1 MISSTTPLKPVIF
14 SDPQPFFTSP
24 NTGCWQDLRGR
35 GSPLFSMCYEVRCQE
50 LGYLMWYNLTDKDQ
64 NNVAGSYKNVARF
77 TLYTCIPYI
86 QLLIITEK
94 SFSMKTLKKFL
105 TLKTVLLSLG
115 CLYIYSL
122 ICGQGKKVNTRQGKQ
137 NIPTYL

>member
-1 MISSTTPLKPVIF
+1 
-14 SDPQPFFTSP
+14 
-24 NTGCWQDLRGR
+24 
-35 GSPLFSMCYEVRCQE
+35 
-50 LGYLMWYNLTDKDQ
+50 MWYNLTDKDQ